1 MTLAAAELE
10 ELSRSIA
17 DRLYVQVAGWHLY
30 LGDAGLAQT
39 LAIECAARLDQGA
52 EVCARQAL
60 EAVQVPI
67 GGGATRLPLA
77 RLVPAGQ
84 LRDLEDVLQDV
95 FIAVYKSMRRF
106 EGKSAFTTW
115 LYRLTVHVGETRRS
129 LAAGGACGRRL
140 DFLMQEFNREA
151 NTLSSK
157 SVAAETTQAAVDMKV
172 LIEQMREQV
181 QNIE

>member
-67 GGGATRLPLA
+67 GGGGTRLPLA

-84 LRDLEDVLQDV
+84 LRDLEDVLQP
-95 FIAVYKSMRRF
+95 F
-106 EGKSAFTTW
+106 
-115 LYRLTVHVGETRRS
+115 
-129 LAAGGACGRRL
+129 C
-140 DFLMQEFNREA
+140 
-151 NTLSSK
+151 
-157 SVAAETTQAAVDMKV
+157 
-172 LIEQMREQV
+172 
-181 QNIE
+181 